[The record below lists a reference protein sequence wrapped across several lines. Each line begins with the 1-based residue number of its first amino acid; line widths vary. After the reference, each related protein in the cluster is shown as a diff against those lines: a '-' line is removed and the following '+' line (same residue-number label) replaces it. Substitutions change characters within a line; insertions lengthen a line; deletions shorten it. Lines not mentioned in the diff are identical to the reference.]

1 MGCCI
6 FINSKNLLTREDFEI
21 IVPKSDNNKFKITSI
36 NTKYSYLETKNKEE
50 DENINQFTS
59 SLIKSKDNPNGL
71 VVIKIKN

>member
-1 MGCCI
+1 MGCCV
-6 FINSKNLLTREDFEI
+6 FINSKNLSTREDFEI

-50 DENINQFTS
+50 DEKINQFPS